1 MLKHEIASLEESL
14 SSLEPGST
22 DPSDPASA
30 PALALPASDRTLPG
44 SAQDNIE
51 KAVSAGATSN
61 RPHAQ
66 IPRRISVG
74 LGRQDADSEAIRPAL
89 PAAEAAASAQAVRP
103 EDLVHQ
109 LTQLMSQ
116 NTELMSQLDE
126 ANSSLA
132 SSQELCNDLE
142 VWSTSSGLVSPGIC
156 SWHVA
161 DAC

>member
-1 MLKHEIASLEESL
+1 MLKQEIASLEESL
-14 SSLEPGST
+14 SSLEPGSA
-22 DPSDPASA
+22 DPGDLSSA
-30 PALALPASDRTLPG
+30 PAPAPSASDQTPP
-44 SAQDNIE
+44 AHVQDN
-51 KAVSAGATSN
+51 AGEVVAAAATDN
-61 RPHAQ
+61 QPHLQ

-74 LGRQDADSEAIRPAL
+74 LGRHDADIEPTRSAL
-89 PAAEAAASAQAVRP
+89 PAAQAAASAQAVRP

-116 NTELMSQLDE
+116 NTELMTQLDE